1 MGEQHT
7 TKTHINWF
15 PGHMAK
21 TRRRILED
29 LKKVDAVA
37 EMVDAR
43 IPVSSRNP
51 ELDELLLGKPRLVL
65 FNKCDKADPAVTA
78 AWLKALNGQ
87 NTRALALDCRSGK
100 GVRAVAPAVKDL
112 LCEKLAANAA
122 RGMTGKP
129 LRVMVVGIPNVGK
142 SSFINRLT
150 GKSRAKVEDRPGVTR
165 ENQWFVTA
173 DGLEL
178 LDTPGVLWPKFE
190 GQTVGEHLAFTG
202 AIKDTILDTE
212 TLAVKLL
219 QILKTNYPQLLQAR
233 YKITFTP
240 DEDAYELL
248 CKIGKRRSMVVRG
261 GDIDTERAAVMLLDE
276 YRGGVLGAIT
286 LERPLPPQE

>member
-78 AWLKALNGQ
+78 TWLKALSGQ

-112 LCEKLAANAA
+112 LREKLAANAA

-190 GQTVGEHLAFTG
+190 DQTVGEHLAFTG

-233 YKITFTP
+233 YKITFDP

>member
-190 GQTVGEHLAFTG
+190 DQTVGEHLAFTG

-248 CKIGKRRSMVVRG
+248 CKIGKRRFRG
-261 GDIDTERAAVMLLDE
+261 
-276 YRGGVLGAIT
+276 
-286 LERPLPPQE
+286 